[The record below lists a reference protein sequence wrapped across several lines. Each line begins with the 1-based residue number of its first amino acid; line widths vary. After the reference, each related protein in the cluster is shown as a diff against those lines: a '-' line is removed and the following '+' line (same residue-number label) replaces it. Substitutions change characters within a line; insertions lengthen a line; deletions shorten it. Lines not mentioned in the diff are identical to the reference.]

1 MQNNKYDVIV
11 IGGGNAGCEASL
23 ASARMGLRTLLLTQN
38 VDSIANM
45 PCNPAIGGIAKGQ
58 MVREIDALGG
68 EMGFI
73 TDKAGI
79 MFKVLNKSR
88 GPAVWSPRAQCD
100 KKLYSIFMQNSLIS
114 QKNLDI
120 LQVAATKLL
129 VKNNKVT
136 GVITKIGEEISAES
150 VVITTGTFLN
160 GKIFVG
166 KNEFDGGRF
175 SEMSSISLSTSLK
188 DDCGLEI
195 QRFTTCTPPRINGDS
210 VDYSVMTEQPGDNPP
225 MPFSHFT
232 DIKKWQESKK
242 QISCWLVYTNETTHK
257 IIQNNIDDSS
267 LYNGLADAHGPRY
280 CPSIEDKI
288 VRYTD
293 KNRHQLFLE
302 PESLSTK
309 EVYINGLFTGLGEKV
324 QKDLLHSIK
333 GLENARFIRY
343 GYAIEYDY
351 VPPTQLKHTLETKK
365 ISNLFLAGQIN
376 GTTGYEE
383 AASQGIIAGIN
394 AALKVLD
401 KEQVVLNR
409 DEAYIGILIDDLV
422 TKGVDEPYRM
432 FTSRAEYRLSI
443 RSDNADL
450 RLMDIGYRIGLISDA
465 MYKRFELY
473 RETLAKI
480 YDKETDNL
488 PEDEALF
495 PWNMQKVQEEFEI
508 SSKYK
513 GYINRQEINANKIAK
528 YENKRIPKNLDFKA
542 ISSLSRETK
551 EKLEKINPETLGQ
564 AHRIPGI
571 TPTDIVFLNIA
582 IEKLSR
588 SQNAK

>member
-1 MQNNKYDVIV
+1 
-11 IGGGNAGCEASL
+11 
-23 ASARMGLRTLLLTQN
+23 
-38 VDSIANM
+38 
-45 PCNPAIGGIAKGQ
+45 
-58 MVREIDALGG
+58 
-68 EMGFI
+68 
-73 TDKAGI
+73 
-79 MFKVLNKSR
+79 
-88 GPAVWSPRAQCD
+88 
-100 KKLYSIFMQNSLIS
+100 
-114 QKNLDI
+114 
-120 LQVAATKLL
+120 
-129 VKNNKVT
+129 
-136 GVITKIGEEISAES
+136 
-150 VVITTGTFLN
+150 
-160 GKIFVG
+160 
-166 KNEFDGGRF
+166 
-175 SEMSSISLSTSLK
+175 
-188 DDCGLEI
+188 
-195 QRFTTCTPPRINGDS
+195 
-210 VDYSVMTEQPGDNPP
+210 

-450 RLMDIGYRIGLISDA
+450 RLMDIGHRIGLISDA